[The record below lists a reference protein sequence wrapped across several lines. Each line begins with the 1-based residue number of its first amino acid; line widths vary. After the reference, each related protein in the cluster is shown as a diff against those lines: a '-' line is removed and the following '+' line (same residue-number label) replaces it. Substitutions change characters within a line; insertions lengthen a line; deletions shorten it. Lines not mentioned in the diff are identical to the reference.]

1 MRTHRPTTPTART
14 VATQA
19 LSALALSTGLLTSA
33 QAAPDDEPAIQ
44 SYALDYEAKLLTD
57 RRTNGLSD
65 TFLRPGA
72 EFTVNAAHESGL
84 IGYLQVG
91 SVARANFP
99 ESKLWTA
106 VAAAGYR
113 WGNPQG
119 WHYGLGLAHEMFPGA
134 QVKDAP
140 RNPFVDFNDTMRT
153 RFDTSFAVIELGYG
167 IVEARYLHVL
177 SKDFRGNNT
186 AVVCGSRFA
195 PEFEAYL
202 NLQAD
207 PSEAMACYG
216 DSVKHSRG
224 SQLLSIDT
232 RYPIAPQTKL
242 VAHVGY
248 TQVKNFKQVTTYDYK
263 LGVAHTRW
271 GLDFEL
277 DAVAA
282 RMRDRSYAVTYDV
295 YGHTKRIDRTA
306 LVASLA
312 KRF

>member
-1 MRTHRPTTPTART
+1 MKFTPTAFT
-14 VATQA
+14 PT
-19 LSALALSTGLLTSA
+19 ALATLVLIGSAWRLPA
-33 QAAPDDEPAIQ
+33 QAAPSDEPVIQRYAI
-44 SYALDYEAKLLTD
+44 DYEAKLTTD

-72 EFTVNAAHESGL
+72 EFTLNAAHESGV
-84 IGYLQVG
+84 IGLLQLG

-106 VAAAGYR
+106 VAAVGYR

-119 WHYGLGLAHEMFPGA
+119 WHYGVGLAQEMFPGA

-140 RNPFVDFNDTMRT
+140 KNPFVDPTDTINTNFN
-153 RFDTSFAVIELGYG
+153 TSYAVLEVGYG
-167 IVEARYLHVL
+167 IIEARYLNVL

-186 AVVCGSRFA
+186 AVVCGSRFG
-195 PEFEAYL
+195 PEFEAYGL
-202 NLQAD
+202 GLAD
-207 PSEAMACYG
+207 PTAAMECYG
-216 DSVKHSRG
+216 DSVQHSKG

-232 RYPIAPQTKL
+232 KYPIASNTKL

-248 TQVKNFKQVTTYDYK
+248 TQVKHFKQVTTIDYK

-282 RMRDRSYAVTYDV
+282 SMKDRSYAVTYDV

>member
-1 MRTHRPTTPTART
+1 MKLIPRPIAPLAWAT
-14 VATQA
+14 VA
-19 LSALALSTGLLTSA
+19 LIGSAGSLQA
-33 QAAPDDEPAIQ
+33 QAAASDEPVIQ
-44 SYALDYEAKLLTD
+44 SYAIDYEAKLLTD

-84 IGYLQVG
+84 IGYLQLG

-106 VAAAGYR
+106 VAAVGYR

-119 WHYGLGLAHEMFPGA
+119 WHYGVGLAQEMFPGA

-140 RNPFVDFNDTMRT
+140 KNPFVDPTDTINT
-153 RFDTSFAVIELGYG
+153 RFDTTFAVLELGYG
-167 IVEARYLHVL
+167 IVEARYLNVL

-186 AVVCGSRFA
+186 AVVCGSRFG
-195 PEFEAYL
+195 PEFEAYMGGL
-202 NLQAD
+202 AD
-207 PSEAMACYG
+207 PAQAMACYG
-216 DSVKHSRG
+216 DSVQHSRG
-224 SQLLSIDT
+224 SQLLSIET
-232 RYPIAPQTKL
+232 RYPLAHDTKL

-248 TQVKNFKQVTTYDYK
+248 TEVKHFSQVTTLDYK

-282 RMRDRSYAVTYDV
+282 SMKDRSYAVTYDV
-295 YGHTKRIDRTA
+295 YGHTKRINRTA
-306 LVASLA
+306 LVASIA

>member
-1 MRTHRPTTPTART
+1 MKFTPTPCAR
-14 VATQA
+14 AA
-19 LSALALSTGLLTSA
+19 LTILTLAGSACSLQA
-33 QAAPDDEPAIQ
+33 QAAASDEPVIQ
-44 SYALDYEAKLLTD
+44 SYALDYEAKLTTD

-72 EFTVNAAHESGL
+72 EFTINAAHESGV
-84 IGYLQVG
+84 IGFLQLG

-106 VAAAGYR
+106 VAAVGYR

-119 WHYGLGLAHEMFPGA
+119 WHYGVGLAQEMFPGA

-140 RNPFVDFNDTMRT
+140 KNPFVDPTDTINT
-153 RFDTSFAVIELGYG
+153 RFDTTFAVLELGYG
-167 IVEARYLHVL
+167 IIEARYLNVL

-186 AVVCGSRFA
+186 AVVCGSRFG
-195 PEFEAYL
+195 PEFDAYTAGL
-202 NLQAD
+202 AD
-207 PSEAMACYG
+207 PTAAMECYG
-216 DSVKHSRG
+216 DSVKHSKG

-232 RYPIAPQTKL
+232 KYPLANNTKL

-248 TQVKNFKQVTTYDYK
+248 TEVKNFKQVTTIDYK

-277 DAVAA
+277 DAIAA
-282 RMRDRSYAVTYDV
+282 SMKDRSYAVTYDV
-295 YGHTKRIDRTA
+295 YGNTKRIDRTA
-306 LVASLA
+306 LVASIA

>member
-1 MRTHRPTTPTART
+1 MKLNPTPCAR
-14 VATQA
+14 AA
-19 LSALALSTGLLTSA
+19 LTILTLAGAACSLSA
-33 QAAPDDEPAIQ
+33 QAAASDEPVIQ
-44 SYALDYEAKLLTD
+44 SYAIDYEAKLITD

-72 EFTVNAAHESGL
+72 EFTINAAHESGV
-84 IGYLQVG
+84 IGFLQLG

-106 VAAAGYR
+106 VAAVGYR

-119 WHYGLGLAHEMFPGA
+119 WHYGVGLAQEMFPGA

-140 RNPFVDFNDTMRT
+140 KNPFVDPTDTINT
-153 RFDTSFAVIELGYG
+153 RFDTTFAVLELGYG
-167 IVEARYLHVL
+167 IVEARYLNVL

-195 PEFEAYL
+195 PEFDAYMGGL
-202 NLQAD
+202 AD
-207 PSEAMACYG
+207 PTAAMACYG
-216 DSVKHSRG
+216 DSVQHSKG

-232 RYPIAPQTKL
+232 KYPLANNTKL
-242 VAHVGY
+242 VGHVGY
-248 TQVKNFKQVTTYDYK
+248 TEVKHFSQVTTIDYK
-263 LGVAHTRW
+263 LGVAHTQW

-282 RMRDRSYAVTYDV
+282 RMKDRSYAVTYDV
-295 YGHTKRIDRTA
+295 YGNTKRIDRTA
-306 LVASLA
+306 LVASIA

>member
-1 MRTHRPTTPTART
+1 MS
-14 VATQA
+14 
-19 LSALALSTGLLTSA
+19 LSTRHLALPLLAANLIALGLPSH
-33 QAAPDDEPAIQ
+33 AASSDEPVIQ
-44 SYALDYEAKLLTD
+44 SYAIDYEAKLLTD

-72 EFTVNAAHESGL
+72 EFTINAAHESGV
-84 IGYLQVG
+84 IGFLQFG

-106 VAAAGYR
+106 VAAVGYR

-119 WHYGLGLAHEMFPGA
+119 WHYGVGAAHEMFPGS

-140 RNPFVDFNDTMRT
+140 RNPFVDPTDTINT
-153 RFDTSFAVIELGYG
+153 RFDTSFAVLELGWG
-167 IVEARYLHVL
+167 IIEARYLHVI

-186 AVVCGSRFA
+186 AVVCGSRFG
-195 PEFEAYL
+195 PEFDAYGL
-202 NLQAD
+202 GTAD
-207 PSEAMACYG
+207 PTAAMDCYG
-216 DSVKHSRG
+216 DSVKHSKG
-224 SQLLSIDT
+224 SQLLSIDAK
-232 RYPIAPQTKL
+232 YPIANNTKL

-248 TQVKNFKQVTTYDYK
+248 TKVKNFDQVATVDYK
-263 LGVAHTRW
+263 LGVAHTRF

-282 RMRDRSYAVTYDV
+282 RMHDRSYAVTYDV
-295 YGHTKRIDRTA
+295 YGNTKRIDRTA
-306 LVASLA
+306 LVASIA